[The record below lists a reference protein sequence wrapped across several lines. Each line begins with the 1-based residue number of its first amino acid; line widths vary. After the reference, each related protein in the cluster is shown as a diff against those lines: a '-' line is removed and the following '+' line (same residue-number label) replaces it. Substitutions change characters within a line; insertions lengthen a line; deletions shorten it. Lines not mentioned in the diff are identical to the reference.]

1 MANLDP
7 TGSTAKTA
15 TGGDYLNFHTAT
27 DPITGL
33 PKAGAPQIP
42 GKVGAFQDFLL
53 PGMGDARRYLGG
65 IRNAT
70 GDVENQLGMYSVR
83 GEMGGVDE
91 AERRH
96 HFGPIT
102 GNGVDGE
109 LEGWTQTLNLLA
121 ALHANTANEIAT
133 IKLPRFWLNQIKSG
147 HFASNNGYESRVT
160 IWRGGLNHQVGM
172 AQWRRIMPVPEVNIN
187 NPSTFPGFSTI
198 GGTEEVL
205 TGTGYEAGWGSENIN
220 IDHLR
225 NVPNAAAQVKR
236 ILDIGVDES
245 IAMRE
250 AYNRETYIGMA
261 CLVHRAFVMSAD
273 CECVEDAP
281 DRRVFIYDG
290 HVACDAKVAD
300 EAIAADKCVGG
311 VAVAKNDIYAMVED
325 RTQFTNDKGLA
336 AKLDPATM
344 RDVYGQY
351 HALASAVTDPT
362 TKMPMPFAIIDA
374 GPAGTAKEIE
384 PPNFDMLERLTDDL
398 ELRNPSAAVARDGD
412 APVYALTI
420 KHDDIDKLIRSTP
433 IEWDAWRRAE
443 PTALISHYGISKA
456 KIYRRY
462 AIVNDVTQ
470 MRFKILKYI
479 PKYTLNDAKDYGMV
493 GFRPGDDTGLQ
504 NRAVYVA
511 LAVPRLVLS
520 ETRRGTNGRGVPI
533 PNREYADAP
542 LAIANVFV
550 RDTFENEVEGPAPS
564 IGNGTDFGPLPMCNG
579 SWGFI
584 NIQDKKTNPFRQ
596 NGNFYGMYRT
606 HVKPTK
612 NTQDATCFIYA
623 RDVRAFK
630 AFTQAENKIINPSY
644 TGEVR
649 TAAVEK
655 LDVKATDDAV
665 DTVLA
670 GQVISM
676 TLDTTNHLVLAT
688 GTKAELG
695 KGSNKATVVVVD
707 ASRWPVVKVVP
718 VQDIESA
725 KWTDLGV
732 TAEDGEVKIAGTGL
746 SAK

>member
-1 MANLDP
+1 MANLTP
-7 TGSTAKTA
+7 STAKAA
-15 TGGDYLNFHTAT
+15 TSGDYLHFNTP
-27 DPITGL
+27 DR
-33 PKAGAPQIP
+33 AGAPQIP
-42 GKVGAFQDFLL
+42 GQTGPFADFLL
-53 PGMGDARRYLGG
+53 PGMGDARRFLGG

-70 GDVENQLGMYSVR
+70 GDVENQLGNYSVR

-91 AERRH
+91 AERRR

-147 HFASNNGYESRVT
+147 HFASNNGYESRIT

-172 AQWRRIMPVPEVNIN
+172 AQWRRIMPVPEANIN

-290 HVACDAKVAD
+290 HVACDAKKAKSKIT
-300 EAIAADKCVGG
+300 EGTVGG
-311 VAVAKNDIYAMVED
+311 VEIASGAYYAMVED

-336 AKLDPATM
+336 APLDANM

-351 HALASAVTDPT
+351 HADADAVRDPST
-362 TKMPMPFAIIDA
+362 GMPMPFAIIDA
-374 GPAGTAKEIE
+374 GPMNTAKEIE
-384 PPNFDMLERLTDDL
+384 PPNFDMLERLTEDL
-398 ELRNPSAAVARDGD
+398 ELRNPSAAVAHDGD

-420 KHDDIDKLIRSTP
+420 KYDDIDKLIRSTP

-479 PKYTLNDAKDYGMV
+479 PDYTESEAQKYGMV
-493 GFRPGDDTGLQ
+493 GYRPGDDTGLQ
-504 NRAVYVA
+504 RRAVYVA

-520 ETRRGTNGRGVPI
+520 ETRRGTNGRGVPV
-533 PNREYADAP
+533 PNHEYADAP
-542 LAIANVFV
+542 LAIANVFI

-584 NIQDKKTNPFRQ
+584 NIPDKKTNPFRQ

-655 LDVKATDDAV
+655 IDVRATGT
-665 DTVLA
+665 TVAQVEA
-670 GQVISM
+670 GQVVSM

-695 KGSNKATVVVVD
+695 KGSAKATVVVVD

-718 VQDIESA
+718 TAKIESA
-725 KWTDLGV
+725 AWANYGV
-732 TAEDGEVKIAGTGL
+732 TAADGVVSIAGTGL